1 MPIQSHCRISRDPTW
16 VSPQSAR
23 QSAVYNHEMKLKFT
37 KMHGAG
43 NDFVV
48 IDAISQRV
56 EFTAAQWQ
64 FLADRRFGI
73 GADQMLV
80 VEKPQSAGVDFRY
93 RIYNADGGEVE
104 QCGNGARAFV
114 RFVTDKN
121 LTDKRVIKVETLSGI
136 IEPRLEAD
144 GRITVDMG
152 APITQPERV
161 PFNASGLQGKI
172 EGLDTLW
179 PLDVNGKTV
188 WISAVSMGNPHAVQ
202 VVNDSEAAPVLA
214 DGPQIEHHIRF
225 PRRVNAGF
233 MQIIDRCQI
242 RLRVFERGAGE
253 TLACGTGACA
263 AVVAGIRR
271 GLLDSP
277 VRVHTHGG
285 ELSIAWKGENAP
297 VLLTGPA
304 VSVFEGEIEI

>member
-1 MPIQSHCRISRDPTW
+1 
-16 VSPQSAR
+16 
-23 QSAVYNHEMKLKFT
+23 MKLKFT

-48 IDAISQRV
+48 IDAISQRIN
-56 EFTAAQWQ
+56 FTPEQWRL
-64 FLADRRFGI
+64 LADRRFGV

-80 VEKPQSAGVDFRY
+80 VEKPQAPGTDFRY

-114 RFVTDKN
+114 KFVTDKR
-121 LTDKRVIKVETLSGI
+121 LTDKRMIKVETMAGV

-152 APITQPERV
+152 APVLEPERV
-161 PFNASGLQGKI
+161 PFDAKGLQGKA
-172 EGLDTLW
+172 EGKDVLW
-179 PLDVNGKTV
+179 PLEVNGKTV

-202 VVNDSEAAPVLA
+202 VVGDAQSAPVHL
-214 DGPQIEHHIRF
+214 DGPVIEHHPRF
-225 PRRVNAGF
+225 PKRVNAGF
-233 MQIIDRCQI
+233 MQITDRQQVN
-242 RLRVFERGAGE
+242 LRVFERGAGE

-277 VRVHTHGG
+277 VLVNTRGG
-285 ELSIAWKGENAP
+285 ELSIAWAGDGSP
-297 VLLTGPA
+297 VMLTGPA
-304 VSVFEGEIEI
+304 VSVFEGEMEI